1 MKSKLMNSIH
11 GIDVP
16 GNIKDKEIDA
26 KKHAKTQNTPTDSK
40 LPVSK
45 DAMSNK
51 KKKRR
56 HKKRNKG
63 ENSSGGGSGSSEE
76 YSSGNNSG
84 IESGNDDPSMD

>member
-1 MKSKLMNSIH
+1 MLVV
-11 GIDVP
+11 G
-16 GNIKDKEIDA
+16 DKEIDA
-26 KKHAKTQNTPTDSK
+26 KKHAKTQNVPTESK

-56 HKKRNKG
+56 HKRRNKG

-76 YSSGNNSG
+76 YSSGNKRMFYAPETSRTTL
-84 IESGNDDPSMD
+84 